1 MQCIYNDT
9 HEYIYIYVLYS
20 VYIRVS
26 CIPRAITY
34 LYIREAYNV
43 EPNVTFRTRLITVTF
58 HNDVL
63 LLLYKTRIR
72 GKTIKKLLSFRAAA
86 YVIRTGYTN
95 LLNVPWIRTRA
106 LKCTHSGVLHFQ
118 GCSAGE
124 ERTTSQFLRN
134 PKTPQKL

>member
-1 MQCIYNDT
+1 M
-9 HEYIYIYVLYS
+9 
-20 VYIRVS
+20 YIRVS

-34 LYIREAYNV
+34 LYIPEAYNV

-86 YVIRTGYTN
+86 YVIRTGYKSFECA
-95 LLNVPWIRTRA
+95 VYMRA
-106 LKCTHSGVLHFQ
+106 FIMYILYRIYSGVLHFQ

-124 ERTTSQFLRN
+124 EKPQLLRN
-134 PKTPQKL
+134 PKIPQKLL